1 MSLISCLQ
9 FLVRQALCSYI
20 TTRSVKRVIKET
32 NDSGLALALGLK
44 INLWPKLLK
53 LAIIFTVQLYLLQ
66 KGKKMTQTVDLQ
78 TNKSLNQKN
87 TPCLSPL
94 SNKNHLVTPLIVT
107 SENLD
112 TKVGTAFQPPWSL

>member
-32 NDSGLALALGLK
+32 NDSGLTLALGLK

-66 KGKKMTQTVDLQ
+66 KGQKMTQTVDLE
-78 TNKSLNQKN
+78 TKKSLKQKN

-112 TKVGTAFQPPWSL
+112 TKVGTASQPPSSL